1 MIEVAKAVLSFLGIV
16 IVAVIEANAAKDRK
30 KADED
35 RQTILERS
43 KIRAQE
49 SRLSM
54 SLMCSTCEL
63 GLETTKALRDG
74 YTNGTLDG
82 RMEEAEKALKAY
94 NEFIKDEAADVVS
107 K

>member
-1 MIEVAKAVLSFLGIV
+1 MYWKEIISAAAII
-16 IVAVIEANAAKDRK
+16 IVAIIEANASKDRK
-30 KADED
+30 KADAD
-35 RQTILERS
+35 RKEILERS

-63 GLETTKALRDG
+63 SLETTKALRDG
-74 YTNGTLDG
+74 CTNGTLDG
-82 RMEEAEKALKAY
+82 RMDEAEKALKAY
-94 NEFIKDEAADVVS
+94 NEFIKNEAADAVS

>member
-1 MIEVAKAVLSFLGIV
+1 MEYAKEIISAAALIV
-16 IVAVIEANAAKDRK
+16 VAVIEALAAKDRK
-30 KADED
+30 RADAD
-35 RQTILERS
+35 RKTILKRS
-43 KIRAQE
+43 EIRAQE

-82 RMEEAEKALKAY
+82 RMDEAEKALKEY
-94 NEFIKDEAADVVS
+94 NDFIKKEAAYTVS